1 VSFFKPFDAISIT
14 AGSDDTSEAIML
26 GYNHRKHS
34 LYYVITGNGTA
45 KIEYLASADGKAFVL
60 MGTAIA
66 ENKTKITGEQSDG
79 IHFDELDMIPCETVK
94 FKVTE
99 TGSTSAITITMMLC
113 YRLWD

>member
-1 VSFFKPFDAISIT
+1 MSFSKPFDAVTI
-14 AGSDDTSEAIML
+14 AADNDKTSEAIML

-34 LYYVITGNGTA
+34 LYYVITDDGTA
-45 KIEYLASADGKAFVL
+45 KIEYLASADGENFVL

-79 IHFDELDMIPCETVK
+79 IHFDELDMVPCEAVK

-99 TGSTSAITITMMLC
+99 TGKSNAIVITMRLC